1 MDFSLPAGGSHAPA
15 AVTVDEAPLA
25 ASDFALDL
33 PLESAPAAA
42 AAAPAAADFDL
53 SGIDLDLG
61 GAGQETAAPKNEEEL
76 SALHMEMDTKLD
88 LAVAYQE
95 IGDKEGARELLDEV
109 IRGGS
114 DDQVSRAGA
123 MRAQLG

>member
-1 MDFSLPAGGSHAPA
+1 MPDRSKSA
-15 AVTVDEAPLA
+15 A
-25 ASDFALDL
+25 DFALDL
-33 PLESAPAAA
+33 PVEPAPAAA
-42 AAAPAAADFDL
+42 AAPAADFDL

-61 GAGQETAAPKNEEEL
+61 GAAQVAEAPKNEEEM

-114 DDQVSRAGA
+114 DDQVSRASA